1 MKPIKSLIAAVSAL
15 TLCITPFALNN
26 APAATVSYAASSTA
40 GTANTLS
47 SLTTTLSLTS
57 QDADTAAEPDL
68 QQAAP
73 AGLLLTAETL

>member
-47 SLTTTLSLTS
+47 IPDNNIELNLSRRRYGGGAGFAASGTGWTTT
-57 QDADTAAEPDL
+57 D
-68 QQAAP
+68 
-73 AGLLLTAETL
+73 